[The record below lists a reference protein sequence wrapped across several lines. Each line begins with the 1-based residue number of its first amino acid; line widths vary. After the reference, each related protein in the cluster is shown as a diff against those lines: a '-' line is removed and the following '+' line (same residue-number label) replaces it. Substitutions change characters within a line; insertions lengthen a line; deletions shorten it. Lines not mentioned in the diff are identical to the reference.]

1 MATLTDL
8 NGKANS
14 SHTHSTSDITSG
26 TLPLA
31 RGGTGVTSISA
42 LKSALGISSSGSE
55 LKMGLYTDYPNDITY
70 DFKPMVV
77 IAVCHISYASETPML
92 LVAIREK
99 ENAQPA
105 HCVIVDSR
113 SSVMDYSQ
121 VTFGPQKVYLP
132 TSYSN
137 RYLSYIVHVVFGK

>member
-1 MATLTDL
+1 
-8 NGKANS
+8 
-14 SHTHSTSDITSG
+14 
-26 TLPLA
+26 
-31 RGGTGVTSISA
+31 
-42 LKSALGISSSGSE
+42 
-55 LKMGLYTDYPNDITY
+55 
-70 DFKPMVV
+70 MVV